1 MKLKIKEILIICVI
15 AILAFPS
22 LSMSN
27 PSVLIEF
34 LYYSVCQDCPEWQIY
49 YEVYMH
55 NSQIVDNIQRDY
67 GNNVLIKRIDWYSQE
82 GQEKRAFYNLTRMD
96 WNTIVINEEIILK
109 GGDQF
114 VNETYLRSIIDS
126 YLALEHDIAI
136 LDVSI
141 NPRSLS
147 KGEIL
152 NMTITVTNSGKQS
165 ESFNITIY
173 FNNTSLETLLR
184 NFLEPN
190 ASKTL
195 TFDLN
200 TTDFPEGYYDI
211 IVYANPVQNELNI
224 ADNLYCAGIVE
235 IKAQNTVSTIIHDLA
250 VVSVIPSKSI
260 IKSHEQISV
269 TVTVKNLGTVAEIFT
284 LKIFL
289 NESLIKEINSMSLN
303 PEQSISESFILD
315 SFNLSAGNYVIKAC
329 IEPIESELK
338 KENNEFS
345 CMINILQSSDKM
357 FDYTI
362 NIPLAFIFGFLETFS
377 PCLVILLSFVL
388 SYTIGKGTSFKEG
401 FFYVMIFGIGFVSAA
416 LIISLITILIFFSVS
431 FQTILIW
438 AACIFAILFG
448 LNTIGLDIIRFFK
461 VKGETKVLVQKL
473 AKKYVKTYTGIVIL
487 GFLFYFLDPC
497 VAPLFFAMAPLT
509 LNVDFTLIVI
519 SFCLGVMLPFVG
531 IGIIAG
537 SISKLARNM
546 YKHKFK
552 LRVMS
557 GLILICYSMYIIIFH
572 LVY

>member
-1 MKLKIKEILIICVI
+1 
-15 AILAFPS
+15 
-22 LSMSN
+22 
-27 PSVLIEF
+27 
-34 LYYSVCQDCPEWQIY
+34 
-49 YEVYMH
+49 
-55 NSQIVDNIQRDY
+55 
-67 GNNVLIKRIDWYSQE
+67 
-82 GQEKRAFYNLTRMD
+82 MD

-152 NMTITVTNSGKQS
+152 NMTITITNSGKQS

-497 VAPLFFAMAPLT
+497 VAPLFFAMAPLI

>member
-1 MKLKIKEILIICVI
+1 
-15 AILAFPS
+15 
-22 LSMSN
+22 
-27 PSVLIEF
+27 
-34 LYYSVCQDCPEWQIY
+34 
-49 YEVYMH
+49 
-55 NSQIVDNIQRDY
+55 
-67 GNNVLIKRIDWYSQE
+67 
-82 GQEKRAFYNLTRMD
+82 
-96 WNTIVINEEIILK
+96 
-109 GGDQF
+109 
-114 VNETYLRSIIDS
+114 
-126 YLALEHDIAI
+126 
-136 LDVSI
+136 
-141 NPRSLS
+141 
-147 KGEIL
+147 
-152 NMTITVTNSGKQS
+152 
-165 ESFNITIY
+165 
-173 FNNTSLETLLR
+173 
-184 NFLEPN
+184 
-190 ASKTL
+190 
-195 TFDLN
+195 
-200 TTDFPEGYYDI
+200 
-211 IVYANPVQNELNI
+211 
-224 ADNLYCAGIVE
+224 
-235 IKAQNTVSTIIHDLA
+235 
-250 VVSVIPSKSI
+250 
-260 IKSHEQISV
+260 
-269 TVTVKNLGTVAEIFT
+269 
-284 LKIFL
+284 
-289 NESLIKEINSMSLN
+289 
-303 PEQSISESFILD
+303 
-315 SFNLSAGNYVIKAC
+315 
-329 IEPIESELK
+329 
-338 KENNEFS
+338 
-345 CMINILQSSDKM
+345 
-357 FDYTI
+357 
-362 NIPLAFIFGFLETFS
+362 
-377 PCLVILLSFVL
+377 LSFVL

>member
-34 LYYSVCQDCPEWQIY
+34 LYYSVCQDCPELQIY

-152 NMTITVTNSGKQS
+152 NMTITITNSGKQS

-497 VAPLFFAMAPLT
+497 VAPLFFAMAPLI

>member
-1 MKLKIKEILIICVI
+1 MKLKIKEILIIYVI

-34 LYYSVCQDCPEWQIY
+34 LYYSVCQDCPGLQIY

-362 NIPLAFIFGFLETFS
+362 NISLAFIFGFLETFS